1 MLLKKNNAASL
12 INFLPLK
19 NIIEIFLI
27 FFIKKD
33 VSLLSNWLKNTMEG
47 IYYKNHKKFLNLFK
61 MLFSFLFKY
70 LNSHFL
76 VKGIFF
82 RLKGKIGLGGN
93 SKKKKFN
100 LNLGSFSLSKKFNKI
115 DYSKN
120 SIKTVSGM
128 LGFCLFIF
136 F

>member
-1 MLLKKNNAASL
+1 
-12 INFLPLK
+12 
-19 NIIEIFLI
+19 
-27 FFIKKD
+27 
-33 VSLLSNWLKNTMEG
+33 MEG
-47 IYYKNHKKFLNLFK
+47 MYYKNHKKFLNLFK
-61 MLFSFLFKY
+61 LLLSFLFKY
-70 LNSHFL
+70 LNFHFSL
-76 VKGIFF
+76 KGLYFK
-82 RLKGKIGLGGN
+82 LKGKIGLGGN

-115 DYSKN
+115 DYAKN